1 MKRIL
6 ITVTPAAA
14 GWAWAVKGPKSCTT
28 LTTKAAAVGFAARW
42 GRDLWNCGKLAQV
55 RVHRRDGTFHFERTY
70 GKDPRRT
77 PG

>member
-1 MKRIL
+1 MKRII
-6 ITVTPAAA
+6 ITVAPVAA
-14 GWAWAVKGPKSCTT
+14 GWAVKGPKSCTT
-28 LTTKAAAVGFAARW
+28 LTTKAAAVGFAASW

-55 RVHRRDGTFHFERTY
+55 RVHRRDGTFHFERTF